1 MFFVISSNW
10 VANWKVF
17 TWISYFLWLKVE
29 EETMPNDARVYLYI
43 TKYVCICMYV
53 EKVFKVYRDRDTAAA
68 AAASSSSISYRVLA
82 YLVSF
87 ILGLER
93 EMQTKLVNGL

>member
-1 MFFVISSNW
+1 M
-10 VANWKVF
+10 
-17 TWISYFLWLKVE
+17 
-29 EETMPNDARVYLYI
+29 
-43 TKYVCICMYV
+43 

-68 AAASSSSISYRVLA
+68 AASSSAILYRVLA

-93 EMQTKLVNGL
+93 EMQTKLANGL